1 MASETPFMK
10 NPQIDTVTV
19 PPKFMR
25 AVDYI
30 QAAAAL
36 YIDVDRKWKA
46 NSDSDIDI
54 MCHLHCFIMAHTG
67 YSRADATSGRY
78 HAVVNR
84 YHAVELEPWKIAS
97 ICRQVATLEDMVTS
111 EIREQGE
118 DGLAEDLLLLGMNL
132 KTLND
137 SFEIVHDEYKKLAR

>member
-1 MASETPFMK
+1 MAKETPFMK

-54 MCHLHCFIMAHTG
+54 MCHLHCFMMAHTG
-67 YSRADATSGRY
+67 HSRADATSSGH
-78 HAVVNR
+78 HAVINR
-84 YHAVELEPWKIAS
+84 YHAVELEPWKLAS
-97 ICRQVATLEDMVTS
+97 IYRQIATLEDMVAS
-111 EIREQGE
+111 EIKEQGE
-118 DGLAEDLLLLGMNL
+118 DGLAEDLLLLGMDL
-132 KTLND
+132 RTLID
-137 SFEIVHDEYKKLAR
+137 SFKIVHAEYKKLAR

>member
-1 MASETPFMK
+1 MAKETPFMK
-10 NPQIDTVTV
+10 NPQIDTVMV

-67 YSRADATSGRY
+67 HSGAEATSGRY
-78 HAVVNR
+78 HAAINR
-84 YHAVELEPWKIAS
+84 YHAVELEPWKLAS
-97 ICRQVATLEDMVTS
+97 IYRQVATLEDMVAS
-111 EIREQGE
+111 EIKEQGE

-132 KTLND
+132 KTLID
-137 SFEIVHDEYKKLAR
+137 SFAIVHAEYKKLAR